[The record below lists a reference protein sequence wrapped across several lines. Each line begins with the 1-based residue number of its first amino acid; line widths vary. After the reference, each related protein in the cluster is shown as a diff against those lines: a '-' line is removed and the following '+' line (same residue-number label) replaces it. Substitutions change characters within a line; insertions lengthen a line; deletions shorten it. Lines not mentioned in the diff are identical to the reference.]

1 MNFNS
6 IPNSKK
12 LQIIA
17 DIRPSY
23 EEIVYTAL
31 IYIGIDPESF
41 DPDNYSIETEDPT
54 GLSYKNSMIKALA
67 VLDMLNGEIEKN
79 S

>member
-6 IPNSKK
+6 IPKSKK

-17 DIRPSY
+17 DTMPVY
-23 EEIVYTAL
+23 EEIVYSSL
-31 IYIGIDPESF
+31 IYLGIDPESF
-41 DPDNYSIETEDPT
+41 DPEDYSIETDDAT
-54 GLSYKNSMIKALA
+54 ALSNKNNLIKALE
-67 VLDMLNGEIEKN
+67 VLSVFNSEIEKN